1 MAPRTPFA
9 GHRLRGRLGR
19 RCPTTGACG
28 RILAVKAAADQ
39 LQRAMLALEAA
50 FLIGVEGVTE
60 VWLVRHADCYHQMTE
75 VDDPPLSDIGREQA
89 RKLGVRVRGAKPA
102 AIYSSPY
109 RRAMETA
116 QAIADDVRVDDRL
129 VEMALEIDE
138 DGSLDF
144 QETPDSAVARMRAVV
159 ADAVAAHEGRRIVLV
174 SHGASI
180 IACLTDAMHLEPGQ
194 LRLLPYYTSISTLR
208 VLGDRRM
215 VGTFGDI
222 AHLE

>member
-1 MAPRTPFA
+1 M
-9 GHRLRGRLGR
+9 
-19 RCPTTGACG
+19 
-28 RILAVKAAADQ
+28 LAVAAGSVH
-39 LQRAMLALEAA
+39 LMRAMRSLEAL

-60 VWLVRHADCYHQMTE
+60 IWLVRHADCYRDMTE
-75 VDDPPLSDIGREQA
+75 VDDPPLSALGRDQA
-89 RKLGVRVRGAKPA
+89 QRLAQRVNRIKPA
-102 AIYSSPY
+102 AVYSSPY

-116 QAIADDVRVDDRL
+116 RCITDDVRVDARL
-129 VEMALEIDE
+129 VEMALDLGE

-144 QETPDSAVARMRAVV
+144 NESPDLAVARMRGVLDDIVRDHQGQRVV
-159 ADAVAAHEGRRIVLV
+159 VV

-180 IACLTDAMHLEPGQ
+180 IACLTDAMRLEPGQ

-215 VGTFGDI
+215 VGALGDT